1 VRPELEE
8 TAAEKCGSGARKLAL
23 ELEEQDVGVK
33 VMLLRVRDRELRRR
47 GGLSTAT
54 RRWRPAEARVRR
66 GARARGHQ
74 GRGKRSGLGEDDAWE
89 GKPARGGAIGGG
101 RAAAGAKHCRRQAS
115 RAGTHVREEEE
126 ERGEVRGTG
135 L

>member
-1 VRPELEE
+1 VR
-8 TAAEKCGSGARKLAL
+8 S
-23 ELEEQDVGVK
+23 
-33 VMLLRVRDRELRRR
+33 
-47 GGLSTAT
+47 
-54 RRWRPAEARVRR
+54 WRPANGSGRR

-74 GRGKRSGLGEDDAWE
+74 GRGKRSGPGGDDAWE
-89 GKPARGGAIGGG
+89 GKPAGGGAIGGG

-126 ERGEVRGTG
+126 ERGEVRGTS

>member
-1 VRPELEE
+1 MN
-8 TAAEKCGSGARKLAL
+8 TG
-23 ELEEQDVGVK
+23 
-33 VMLLRVRDRELRRR
+33 ELREGDVLDYRANGWVVELHKDDVVLAR
-47 GGLSTAT
+47 GL
-54 RRWRPAEARVRR
+54 WRPAKARGSR

-74 GRGKRSGLGEDDAWE
+74 GRGKRSGPGGNDAWE
-89 GKPARGGAIGGG
+89 GKPAEGGAIGGG

-126 ERGEVRGTG
+126 ERGEVRGTC